1 MPGVGQLVSAYVMA
15 VGHSQ
20 SEHQLFVLC
29 TAAGAVDATL
39 EWFVRG
45 KEIALRYQHIPAVI
59 LDWAGTT
66 VDFGSLAPVAAL
78 QRIFEANGVPISAPE
93 AREHMGVLKRDQ
105 IRSICAGRRVRD
117 VWSGQH
123 GQPPSEADVER
134 LFAEFLPRQ
143 AEILAEFSAPIP
155 GVRETVEAWRAAG
168 LRIGSTTGYIRSLLE
183 VVIPVAARGGYS
195 PDASVTPDEV
205 GGGRPKP
212 FMCYRNAILLGAFP
226 LWGCVKIGDTPSDIA
241 EGVNAGMW
249 TIGITATG
257 NEIGLSR
264 GEWEALPLDARA
276 ALERDAARRLTE
288 AGARFT
294 AASLADCTGILD
306 DIDRRLTAGERP

>member
-1 MPGVGQLVSAYVMA
+1 MKY
-15 VGHSQ
+15 
-20 SEHQLFVLC
+20 
-29 TAAGAVDATL
+29 
-39 EWFVRG
+39 R
-45 KEIALRYQHIPAVI
+45 HIRAVI

-66 VDFGSLAPVAAL
+66 VDFGSLAPVVAL
-78 QRIFEANGVPISAPE
+78 QRIFAENGVPITTAE
-93 AREHMGVLKRDQ
+93 ARENMGVLKRDQ

-117 VWSGQH
+117 QWSSHH
-123 GQPPSEADVER
+123 GHPPSEPDVER

-168 LRIGSTTGYIRSLLE
+168 LPIGSTTGYTRELLD
-183 VVIPVAARGGYS
+183 VVIPVAARDGYS

-212 FMCYRNAILLGAFP
+212 FMCYRNAILLGAYP
-226 LWGCVKIGDTPSDIA
+226 LWRCVKIGDTPADIA
-241 EGVNAGMW
+241 EGMNAGMW
-249 TIGITATG
+249 TVGITATG

-264 GEWEALPLDARA
+264 DAWEALPPDEQT
-276 ALERDAARRLTE
+276 ALERKAAGRLTE

-294 AASLADCTGILD
+294 APSLADCTKILD
-306 DIDRRLTAGERP
+306 DIDRRLGAGGEP